1 MISKLL
7 YIVFFLFSVS
17 LIAQVEGPKKS
28 IPIPAVETKEDKKE
42 STPTPIKIAPKEEKN
57 KDNTN
62 LVIKNPMTINK
73 KETEFSMI
81 DNSTLINPGQIFEKK
96 WNSKAIEQGFK
107 PETMEDVFFGDYK
120 ITGNHANIVCRDH
133 EFPDGDRVRV
143 FVNDEIFIL
152 DLTLTGNYKSFK
164 IPLVQGINK
173 IVFHALNQGESGPN
187 TAEFQVYDDNQV
199 QISSKKWNLLTG
211 VNATIILVKD

>member
-1 MISKLL
+1 MTSKLL
-7 YIVFFLFSVS
+7 YIGILFIS
-17 LIAQVEGPKKS
+17 LSLSAQEEVPKKS

-42 STPTPIKIAPKEEKN
+42 PSPAPVKIAPKKEDK

-62 LVIKNPMTINK
+62 LVVKNPMTVK
-73 KETEFSMI
+73 KRETEFSMI
-81 DNSTLINPGQIFEKK
+81 DNSTLMDPGQIFEKK

-107 PETMEDVFFGDYK
+107 PETMEDVFFGDFK
-120 ITGNHANIVCRDH
+120 ITGEHANIVCRDH

-143 FVNDEIFIL
+143 FVNDNVFIP
-152 DLTLTGNYKSFK
+152 DLLLTGNYKSFK
-164 IPLVQGINK
+164 VPLVKGINK

-199 QISSKKWNLLTG
+199 QVSSKKWNLLTG
-211 VNATIILVKD
+211 VNATIIVIKE

>member
-7 YIVFFLFSVS
+7 YIAIFLFSFS
-17 LIAQVEGPKKS
+17 LVAQVEGPKKS

-42 STPTPIKIAPKEEKN
+42 PTPTPIKITPKEENK

-62 LVIKNPMTINK
+62 LGIKNPMTVNK

-81 DNSTLINPGQIFEKK
+81 DNSTLMDPGQIFEKK

-120 ITGNHANIVCRDH
+120 ITGEHANIVCRDH

-164 IPLVQGINK
+164 VPLVQGINK

-187 TAEFQVYDDNQV
+187 TAEFQVYDDNEVQV
-199 QISSKKWNLLTG
+199 SSKKWNLLTG
-211 VNATIILVKD
+211 VNATIIVVKE